1 MARGVEIVYGLQ
13 AKDFIVIV
21 EVRLIMEGGFLSANA
36 PCD

>member
-1 MARGVEIVYGLQ
+1 MARGGEIVYGLQ
-13 AKDFIVIV
+13 AKDFIV